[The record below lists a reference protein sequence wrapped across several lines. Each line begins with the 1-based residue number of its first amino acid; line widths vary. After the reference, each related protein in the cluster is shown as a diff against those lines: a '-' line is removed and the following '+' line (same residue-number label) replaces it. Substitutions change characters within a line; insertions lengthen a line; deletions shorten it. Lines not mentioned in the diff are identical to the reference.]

1 MRNKANSYYLLWMVC
16 LPALLLASPAL
27 HAQDFSVPEN
37 RVLINGD
44 WKINEKLSDVTDT
57 QVEAA
62 IKRAGG
68 KVERRW
74 FKGGEKEFYRGG
86 PAEQEMYD
94 RISYDMVLSIHF
106 EDPEFQFVYADN
118 FTRVFHSD
126 ARRRST
132 DASTFYKE
140 GAADFSFAQW
150 EANALIV
157 EARPRDGGF
166 TMETYTLHT
175 NNQQLHVKM
184 LIEPDNFGAAIS
196 LTRVYDR
203 VITSSTPQ

>member
-1 MRNKANSYYLLWMVC
+1 MRNNANRSYLLWMVF
-16 LPALLLASPAL
+16 LPALLLGNL
-27 HAQDFSVPEN
+27 VVQAQDFSLPEN
-37 RVLINGD
+37 RALINGD
-44 WKINEKLSDVTDT
+44 WKINETLSDVTDT
-57 QVEAA
+57 QVEDA

-68 KVERRW
+68 TVKRRW
-74 FKGGEKEFYRGG
+74 FKGGDKEFYRGG

-94 RISYDMVLSIHF
+94 RISYDMVLSIRF
-106 EDPEFQFVYADN
+106 ADPEFQFVYADN

-126 ARRRST
+126 ERRRST
-132 DASTFYKE
+132 GASAFFKE
-140 GAADFSFAQW
+140 GGADFSFALW

-166 TMETYTLHT
+166 TMETYTLQA

-203 VITSSTPQ
+203 VIPGSTAQ